1 MADLKFGAYIVSQVL
16 ASIVLLGFIVFWPGM
31 WNGQRIVGSVL
42 VVIGVALLSLARF
55 QLGRSFSVTAQA
67 KNLVTHGLYSK
78 IRNPVYLFGAVATA
92 GVFLILQRTALWIL
106 FVLVVV
112 MQIVRV
118 RKEAQ
123 VLEAKFGD
131 EYRAYRAQTWF

>member
-1 MADLKFGAYIVSQVL
+1 MADLKFGAYIVSQVV
-16 ASIVLLGFIVFWPGM
+16 ASIVLFGFIVFWPGT
-31 WNGQRIVGSVL
+31 WDGQRIVGFVL
-42 VVIGVALLSLARF
+42 VVIGLALVSLARF

-78 IRNPVYLFGAVATA
+78 IRNPVYLFGALAMA
-92 GVFLILQRTALWIL
+92 GFFLILQKSALWIL
-106 FVLVVV
+106 FALLVA
-112 MQIVRV
+112 MQIMRA
-118 RKEAQ
+118 RKESQ